1 MNAKILRDSRTIS
14 LALLSSLLVVA
25 VTGGIEP
32 QEAKSQNAT
41 TTGTGNQTGGAT
53 TQNATTTGT
62 GNQTGGATTQ
72 NATTTGTANQT
83 GGATTQNQTG
93 TALENL
99 TRSDFE
105 PVTSALNSARDWIT
119 GNSTQDAYSSL
130 NDADNVLFRV
140 AEQEGPTAAVI
151 IVDMTEP
158 IRNHIEGA
166 KKALLVWDFP
176 NALRELNEADL
187 ELVKITL
194 GLPAEPCWGMRS
206 NSEDRYL

>member
-25 VTGGIEP
+25 VTGGIES
-32 QEAKSQNAT
+32 QEAKSQNA
-41 TTGTGNQTGGAT
+41 
-53 TQNATTTGT
+53 
-62 GNQTGGATTQ
+62 
-72 NATTTGTANQT
+72 TTGTANQT
-83 GGATTQNQTG
+83 GGATTQNQTR
-93 TALENL
+93 TALANL
-99 TRSDFE
+99 TRADLA

-151 IVDMTEP
+151 IVDMSEP

-166 KKALLVWDFP
+166 KKALLVGDAP

-194 GLPAEPCWGMRS
+194 GLPAGE
-206 NSEDRYL
+206 EE

>member
-41 TTGTGNQTGGAT
+41 TTGTA
-53 TQNATTTGT
+53 
-62 GNQTGGATTQ
+62 NQTGGATTQ

-140 AEQEGPTAAVI
+140 AEQEGPTAQ
-151 IVDMTEP
+151 
-158 IRNHIEGA
+158 
-166 KKALLVWDFP
+166 
-176 NALRELNEADL
+176 
-187 ELVKITL
+187 
-194 GLPAEPCWGMRS
+194 
-206 NSEDRYL
+206 